1 MPGVDLSV
9 NGKIYRGWKS
19 VRVERS
25 IENVCGSFEI
35 GTSERLL
42 ANDWVSGFDEGLLVD
57 VGNECTLAVDGTPLV
72 TGYVDDIAREIDASA
87 HAVSISGRDKT
98 GDLVDCSAVYKTG
111 IFYNFDLAYIAQ
123 ALLKPFKIGL
133 FINTDLGAQFRK
145 VRIEPG
151 ESVFELLDRL
161 ARHRGVLLTT
171 DGRGNLVITRAGVGL
186 NTEDAN
192 LKLTRISEVLVL
204 GNNILSMRIERSQR
218 DRYSEYTVKGQ
229 IPLNDNITPVYND
242 RLKAVAKNETIAR
255 YRPLII
261 VAEQPDY
268 IARFNLRAK
277 WERNVREGRST
288 RITVTVQGWQH
299 ADGFWTPNRI
309 VHLIAKPLGI
319 EGGDLLIV
327 SVTYT
332 LDENGTRTE
341 MSLTWPWAFDPLP
354 TPEKEFLIP

>member
-1 MPGVDLSV
+1 MPDVGLSV
-9 NGKIYRGWKS
+9 NSKIYRGWKS

-42 ANDWVSGFDEGLLVD
+42 SNDWVSGFDEGLPVD

-87 HAVSISGRDKT
+87 HAISISGRDKT
-98 GDLVDCSAVYKTG
+98 GDLVDCSAVYGFGT
-111 IFYNFDLAYIAQ
+111 FHNVDLPQIAQ
-123 ALLKPFKIGL
+123 ILLKPFKIGL
-133 FINTDLGAQFRK
+133 FVNTDRGAWFRK
-145 VRIEPG
+145 IRIESG

-186 NTEDAN
+186 SAEDAN
-192 LKLTRISEVLVL
+192 LKLTRIETSLVL
-204 GNNILSMRIERSQR
+204 GENILSMRIERSQR

-229 IPLNDNITPVYND
+229 IPLNENITPVYND
-242 RLKAVAKNETIAR
+242 TLKGVAKNETIAR
-255 YRPLII
+255 YRPLVL

-268 IARFNLRAK
+268 KSSFKLRAE

-354 TPEKEFLIP
+354 TPEKEFRIP

>member
-1 MPGVDLSV
+1 MPGVGLSV

-35 GTSERLL
+35 STSERLL
-42 ANDWVSGFDEGLLVD
+42 SNDWVSGFDEALSVD
-57 VGNECTLAVDGTPLV
+57 VGNECTLTVDGTPLV
-72 TGYVDDIAREIDASA
+72 TGYVDDIAREIDAST
-87 HAVSISGRDKT
+87 HAISISGRDKT
-98 GDLVDCSAVYKTG
+98 GDLVDCSAVCKTG
-111 IFYNFDLAYIAQ
+111 HFYNVDLAYIAQ
-123 ALLKPFKIGL
+123 ALLKPFKIGI
-133 FINTDLGAQFRK
+133 FVNTDTGAPFRNAS
-145 VRIEPG
+145 IEPG

-186 NTEDAN
+186 SAEDAN
-192 LKLTRISEVLVL
+192 LKLTRIKTLLIL
-204 GNNILSMRIERSQR
+204 GDNILSMRIEKSQR

-229 IPLNDNITPVYND
+229 IPLNENVTPVYND
-242 RLKAVAKNETIAR
+242 TLKSVAKNEIITR
-255 YRPLII
+255 YRPLVL
-261 VAEQPDY
+261 VAEQPDHLV
-268 IARFNLRAK
+268 AFRLRAQ
-277 WERNVREGRST
+277 WERNVREGRSM

-299 ADGFWTPNRI
+299 ADGLWTPNRI

-354 TPEKEFLIP
+354 TPEKEFRIP